1 MSGPSSGG
9 SGFCGKWK
17 GWGCWDIYLLCPG
30 KGVRTVEQEID
41 EMQSRVL
48 LTTEEGKPL
57 VMRKSNILE
66 VSLWKDSSLEWTQEL
81 EEWNEVLKDSRVA
94 V

>member
-1 MSGPSSGG
+1 
-9 SGFCGKWK
+9 
-17 GWGCWDIYLLCPG
+17 
-30 KGVRTVEQEID
+30 
-41 EMQSRVL
+41 MQSRVL